1 MVDAQNCASELADD
15 ILGELERTPSEALC
29 EATGQLLEKVM
40 DVLVTRWRT
49 LETLEDMA
57 SRLRE
62 LCQLLLEN
70 GAHIWPRFPLDAEC
84 LARLMQGV
92 IPALSDNDMA
102 TTNAAPESRAI
113 ITVLGSDRPGIV
125 AAVAGALSERS
136 ANILDISQTIL
147 QGIFTMTML
156 VDFGDA
162 DFSELKARLDELSE
176 SLGVQIV
183 MQREEVFK
191 YMYRL

>member
-1 MVDAQNCASELADD
+1 
-15 ILGELERTPSEALC
+15 
-29 EATGQLLEKVM
+29 
-40 DVLVTRWRT
+40 
-49 LETLEDMA
+49 MA
-57 SRLRE
+57 
-62 LCQLLLEN
+62 
-70 GAHIWPRFPLDAEC
+70 
-84 LARLMQGV
+84 
-92 IPALSDNDMA
+92 DNDMA
-102 TTNAAPESRAI
+102 TTSAAPESRAI

-125 AAVAGALSERS
+125 AAVAGELSERS